1 MSLPL
6 IIKADVKKAL
16 ASGQAVVALES
27 TIISHGLPY
36 PENLA
41 TARDIEQK
49 VRDEGAIPA
58 TIAILDGEV
67 HIGLDDAQLDI
78 LANGQNPVTKVSR
91 RDIASVIAAKAHG
104 ATTVAATMIF
114 AEMAGI
120 AVFATGGIGGVHRG
134 AEIDFDISAD
144 LPELARTNL
153 CVVSAGPKAI
163 LDLQLTMEYLET
175 AGVPVIGYRTD
186 DLPAF
191 WSAHSGIMLA
201 DRADSPERIASI
213 MNIKW
218 QAGLSGGLMIAN
230 PVPEADEIPAD
241 DLAKVIEDAL
251 QAAKDNG
258 ISGKAVTPF
267 LLSFIKENTQGAS
280 LVTNQAL
287 VFNNAKLAAQ
297 SHNGNACAYAKT

>member
-16 ASGQAVVALES
+16 AAGQAVVALES

-67 HIGLDDAQLDI
+67 HIGLDEAQLDI

-218 QAGLSGGLMIAN
+218 RAGLSGGLMIAN

-297 SHNGNACAYAKT
+297 IACAYAKIS

>member
-41 TARDIEQK
+41 TAREIEQK

-267 LLSFIKENTQGAS
+267 LLSFIKDNTQGAS

-297 SHNGNACAYAKT
+297 IACAYAKIS

>member
-16 ASGQAVVALES
+16 AEGQAVVALES

-41 TARDIEQK
+41 TAREIEQK

-58 TIAILDGEV
+58 TIAIIDGEV
-67 HIGLDDAQLDI
+67 HIGLDDAKLDI
-78 LANGQNPVTKVSR
+78 LANGQSPVTKVSR

-191 WSAHSGIMLA
+191 WSAHSGIILA

-267 LLSFIKENTQGAS
+267 LLSFIKENTKGAS

-297 SHNGNACAYAKT
+297 IACAYAKIN

>member
-16 ASGQAVVALES
+16 AEGQAVVALES

-41 TARDIEQK
+41 TAREIEQK

-58 TIAILDGEV
+58 TIAIIDGEV
-67 HIGLDDAQLDI
+67 HIGLDDAKLDI
-78 LANGQNPVTKVSR
+78 LANGQSPVTKVSR

-191 WSAHSGIMLA
+191 WSAHSGIILA
-201 DRADSPERIASI
+201 DRADSPERLASI

-267 LLSFIKENTQGAS
+267 LLSFIKENTKGAS

-287 VFNNAKLAAQ
+287 VVNNAKLAAQ
-297 SHNGNACAYAKT
+297 IACAYAKIN

>member
-16 ASGQAVVALES
+16 AEGQAVVALES

-41 TARDIEQK
+41 TAREIEQK

-58 TIAILDGEV
+58 TIAIIDGEV
-67 HIGLDDAQLDI
+67 HIGLDDAKLDI
-78 LANGQNPVTKVSR
+78 LANGQSPVTKVSR

-191 WSAHSGIMLA
+191 WSAHSGIILA
-201 DRADSPERIASI
+201 DRADSPERLASI

-267 LLSFIKENTQGAS
+267 LLSFIKENTKGAS

-297 SHNGNACAYAKT
+297 IACAYAKIN